1 MKQMIPKKDILKIV
15 TLSFFGLAAIEIIG
29 EFLYSDFLISLTKPL
44 LLPLLLF
51 LYWYDSSKVS
61 KFYIVALL
69 LNWCA
74 NVLFLSVVSEVIF
87 VATILFMLSRFF
99 IFITIFEKLRS
110 LNFVPILIGSIPFLF
125 LFTYLINLIYEEVFG
140 YTMIVVLLQSLF
152 MSVIGGFALGNYVMK
167 NDEVS
172 KYLLVGSLFFALN
185 IFALGVK
192 YYYLDLGFLKPVSMI
207 FFLAGHFIFLRFM
220 IISEREKIIV

>member
-99 IFITIFEKLRS
+99 IFITIF
-110 LNFVPILIGSIPFLF
+110 
-125 LFTYLINLIYEEVFG
+125 
-140 YTMIVVLLQSLF
+140 
-152 MSVIGGFALGNYVMK
+152 
-167 NDEVS
+167 
-172 KYLLVGSLFFALN
+172 
-185 IFALGVK
+185 
-192 YYYLDLGFLKPVSMI
+192 
-207 FFLAGHFIFLRFM
+207 
-220 IISEREKIIV
+220 

>member
-15 TLSFFGLAAIEIIG
+15 TLSFFILSTIEIIG

-140 YTMIVVLLQSLF
+140 YTVIVVLLQSLF
-152 MSVIGGFALGNYVMK
+152 MSVIGGFALGNYIMK
-167 NDEVS
+167 NDEGS

-192 YYYLDLGFLKPVSMI
+192 YYFLDLGFLKPVSMI

-220 IISEREKIIV
+220 LISERENIIV

>member
-69 LNWCA
+69 LNWSA

-140 YTMIVVLLQSLF
+140 YTVIVVLLQSLF